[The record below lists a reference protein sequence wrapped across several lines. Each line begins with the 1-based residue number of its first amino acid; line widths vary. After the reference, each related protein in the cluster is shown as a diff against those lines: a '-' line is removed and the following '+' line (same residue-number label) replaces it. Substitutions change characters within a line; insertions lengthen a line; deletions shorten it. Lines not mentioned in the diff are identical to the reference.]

1 MEVKIGIQNVS
12 REISVDTDASA
23 DEVTAA
29 FTKALADD
37 GILTVTDSKGGQAL
51 IRAEQVAYLDLGKE
65 TARKVG
71 FGAV

>member
-29 FTKALADD
+29 FTKALSDD
-37 GILTVTDSKGGQAL
+37 GILTLTDSKGGQAL

>member
-1 MEVKIGIQNVS
+1 MEVKIGIQHVS
-12 REISVDTDASA
+12 REISVDTEESA

-37 GILTVTDSKGGQAL
+37 GILTLKDSKGGQAL
-51 IRAEQVAYLDLGKE
+51 IRADQVAYLDLGKE